1 MDFFE
6 QLKDFLEEHKKLMV
20 ALAVLATIGGSLL
33 IPNLCS
39 LLSSQTEF
47 SMDGQS
53 KSALSSFS
61 GSWANVSNF
70 SASNSVNSDYV
81 YVDVKGAIKHPGVY
95 KVPNGKRV
103 GDVLS
108 LAGGPLEG
116 ADTTQINFAHKLEDQ
131 MVIYILKVGE
141 SSPIENTVGVY
152 GSDDKSDQNEANSA
166 AETISSAQTQTDS
179 TSQDQG
185 GNDGKINLNTASKE
199 QLMQLTGIGDKKAD
213 EIIAYR
219 QQNGNF
225 KTIDDLKNVS
235 GIGDKT
241 FEKISSQI
249 TV

>member
-20 ALAVLATIGGSLL
+20 ALAILATIGGSLL

-61 GSWANVSNF
+61 ANWSNASTI
-70 SASNSVNSDYV
+70 SASNSVNYDYV

-116 ADTTQINFAHKLEDQ
+116 ADTTQINFAHKLED
-131 MVIYILKVGE
+131 
-141 SSPIENTVGVY
+141 
-152 GSDDKSDQNEANSA
+152 
-166 AETISSAQTQTDS
+166 
-179 TSQDQG
+179 
-185 GNDGKINLNTASKE
+185 
-199 QLMQLTGIGDKKAD
+199 
-213 EIIAYR
+213 
-219 QQNGNF
+219 
-225 KTIDDLKNVS
+225 
-235 GIGDKT
+235 
-241 FEKISSQI
+241 
-249 TV
+249 

>member
-61 GSWANVSNF
+61 ANWSNASTI

-95 KVPNGKRV
+95 KVPNGKSV
-103 GDVLS
+103 
-108 LAGGPLEG
+108 
-116 ADTTQINFAHKLEDQ
+116 T
-131 MVIYILKVGE
+131 
-141 SSPIENTVGVY
+141 
-152 GSDDKSDQNEANSA
+152 
-166 AETISSAQTQTDS
+166 
-179 TSQDQG
+179 
-185 GNDGKINLNTASKE
+185 
-199 QLMQLTGIGDKKAD
+199 
-213 EIIAYR
+213 
-219 QQNGNF
+219 
-225 KTIDDLKNVS
+225 
-235 GIGDKT
+235 
-241 FEKISSQI
+241 
-249 TV
+249 

>member
-131 MVIYILKVGE
+131 MVIYIPKVGE
-141 SSPIENTVGVY
+141 SFPIENTVGVY

>member
-6 QLKDFLEEHKKLMV
+6 QLKDFLEEHKKLML

-33 IPNLCS
+33 IPDLCS

-47 SMDGQS
+47 SMDSQS

-61 GSWANVSNF
+61 ANWSNASTI
-70 SASNSVNSDYV
+70 SASNSVNSDYI

-131 MVIYILKVGE
+131 MVIYIPK
-141 SSPIENTVGVY
+141 
-152 GSDDKSDQNEANSA
+152 
-166 AETISSAQTQTDS
+166 
-179 TSQDQG
+179 
-185 GNDGKINLNTASKE
+185 
-199 QLMQLTGIGDKKAD
+199 
-213 EIIAYR
+213 
-219 QQNGNF
+219 
-225 KTIDDLKNVS
+225 
-235 GIGDKT
+235 
-241 FEKISSQI
+241 
-249 TV
+249 